1 LQAEYSFDLLLMVS
15 AIASWPVSAVCHK
28 INNFCVCHGLPR
40 IRRLCCLRFEQI
52 LDEPGEIMK
61 KPIGVS
67 LLLCSC
73 LAATMAMAEPF
84 SADHLVRLDR
94 VGAPSLS
101 PDSSSVVYTVRT
113 TDMDANK
120 GRYDLWWTRVSD
132 GQAHRLTSHE
142 ANDTDPAWSPDGKFV
157 YFLSSRSGSS
167 QIWRIALDG
176 GEATQVTRLPL
187 DVGTF
192 RVPASGGRLVVSLQ
206 AYPDCTDLAC
216 TEERDQEASESKTTG
231 QGYDQLFMRH
241 WDHWLSE
248 KHSRLYTL
256 ELKNDGSA
264 GKDAVLLTGDV
275 EADVPSRVWG
285 GNEEYAVSPDGATLY
300 FTARLRDAGEPASTN
315 FDIWSAPMNGD
326 GPAINLTESNPAWDT
341 QPVLSP
347 DGRSLAYLAMARP
360 GFEADRFQI
369 MIRDL
374 DSGNTSKLAA
384 DWDYSPS
391 SIAFS
396 RDGAAI
402 YANAQDRGNKTLWK
416 IDLAGGKPQKLVT
429 QGNVNSFE
437 PGADILVF
445 AKDDLKTPNEV
456 FVLEAGKSE
465 ARQLTR
471 FSSPQLQDVEMGD
484 FEQFSFTGANQDTVY
499 GYVLK
504 PANYTKGRKY
514 PIAFLI
520 HGGPQG
526 SFGNH
531 FHYRWNPQTYA
542 GQGFAAVFID
552 FHGSTGYGQA
562 FTDSISGDWGGKPLE
577 DLQLGLDAALQ
588 KYDFLD
594 GDKICALGA
603 SYGGY
608 MINWIAGNWPERF
621 DCLVNHD
628 GVFDERMMYYSTEE
642 LWFPEWENGGPHFA
656 KPENYEKHNPVN
668 HVDQWRTPMMVI
680 HGQLDYRVPV
690 TQGIAA
696 FTALQRQGIPS
707 RFLYFPDENHW
718 VLKPHNSV
726 QWHKEVNAWLH
737 RFLD

>member
-1 LQAEYSFDLLLMVS
+1 MSLAVS
-15 AIASWPVSAVCHK
+15 
-28 INNFCVCHGLPR
+28 
-40 IRRLCCLRFEQI
+40 
-52 LDEPGEIMK
+52 
-61 KPIGVS
+61 
-67 LLLCSC
+67 
-73 LAATMAMAEPF
+73 AEPF

-101 PDSSSVVYTVRT
+101 PDASRVVYAVRT
-113 TDMDANK
+113 TDMEANK

-132 GQAHRLTSHE
+132 GQTHRLTSHE
-142 ANDTDPAWSPDGKFV
+142 ANDTDPAWSPDGKFI

-167 QIWRIALDG
+167 QVWRIALDG
-176 GEATQVTRLPL
+176 GEAMQVTELPL

-192 RVPASGGRLVVSLQ
+192 RLPASGGSLVVSLEV
-206 AYPDCTDLAC
+206 YPDCEDLRC
-216 TEERDQEASESKTTG
+216 TEERDKEAGESLTTG

-248 KHSRLYTL
+248 KHSRLFAL
-256 ELKNDGSA
+256 ELTDDGST
-264 GKDAVLLTGDV
+264 GKDAILLTGAV
-275 EADVPSRVWG
+275 KADVPSRVWG

-300 FTARLRDAGEPASTN
+300 FTARLRNADEPASTN
-315 FDIWSAPMNGD
+315 FDIYSAPMNGD
-326 GPAINLTESNPAWDT
+326 GPTVNLTESNPAWDT
-341 QPVLSP
+341 QPALSP
-347 DGRSLAYLAMARP
+347 DGRSLAYLAMSRP

-369 MIRDL
+369 MIKDL
-374 DSGNTSKLAA
+374 DSGDTRKIAA

-396 RDGAAI
+396 RDGAAL

-416 IDLAGGKPQKLVT
+416 IDLAGGKPEKLVAL
-429 QGNVNSFE
+429 GNVNSFQA
-437 PGADILVF
+437 GAENLVF
-445 AKDDLKTPNEV
+445 AKDDLKTPNEI
-456 FVLEAGKSE
+456 FVLEAGQSE

-471 FSSPQLQDVEMGD
+471 FSTPQLKDVEMGD
-484 FEQFSFTGANQDTVY
+484 YEQFSFTGANQETVY
-499 GYVLK
+499 GYVVK
-504 PANYTKGRKY
+504 PAEYKKGQKY

-562 FTDSISGDWGGKPLE
+562 FTDSISSDWGGKPLK
-577 DLQLGLDAALQ
+577 DLQLGFDAALE
-588 KYDFLD
+588 KYEFLD
-594 GDKICALGA
+594 GDKTCALGA

-608 MINWIAGNWPERF
+608 MVNWIAGNWPDRF

-642 LWFPEWENGGPHFA
+642 LWFPEWENGGPHFS

-668 HVDQWRTPMMVI
+668 HVDKWQTPMLVI

-726 QWHKEVNAWLH
+726 QWHREVNQWLH
-737 RFLD
+737 KYLD